1 VGVLYYQEYNK
12 LDDALKYIGQHD
24 KVLQCVVG
32 LPEIHPK
39 AIPFGSAQNPDI
51 AEYAD
56 EIDTIVFLSQLQA
69 L

>member
-1 VGVLYYQEYNK
+1 
-12 LDDALKYIGQHD
+12 
-24 KVLQCVVG
+24 LQCVVG
-32 LPEIHPK
+32 LPEIYPK